1 MKQLDPVYSE
11 TEVFKT
17 TSWQPQK
24 NRSAW
29 MICRVHPLQKMSAFK
44 KIFQETLPIHV
55 ISARRFDVKVSFYN
69 ILQNITK
76 TDRKES
82 RALYE
87 VQQVVVLYNC
97 YTLWLQTPNLH
108 LKQVS

>member
-1 MKQLDPVYSE
+1 MKQLDPVY
-11 TEVFKT
+11 TLR
-17 TSWQPQK
+17 QK
-24 NRSAW
+24 CLKDLVTATKKLFGMYDLSSASAS
-29 MICRVHPLQKMSAFK
+29 KMSAFK